1 MFYIRL
7 GDPNTEEG
15 KEQLKR
21 KSPFFHASEIKAPLL
36 VAQGDND
43 PRVKTA
49 ESDQIV
55 VAMRDHELP
64 VEYVNF
70 PDEGHGFANPD
81 NSMAFLA
88 VCEAF
93 LAKHLKGRYQEEV
106 PERLQA
112 IVDKVTVDI
121 DGLVLS

>member
-7 GDPNTEEG
+7 GHPDTSEG
-15 KEQLKR
+15 REQLRR
-21 KSPFFHASEIKAPLL
+21 KSPFFHADKIKAPLL

-55 VAMRDHELP
+55 VAMRDLGFP

-70 PDEGHGFANPD
+70 PDEGHGFVNPD

-93 LAKHLKGRYQEEV
+93 LAKHLGGRYQEAV
-106 PERLQA
+106 PERLQQ
-112 IVDKVTVDI
+112 IIDKVTVDI
-121 DGLVLS
+121 KALELS